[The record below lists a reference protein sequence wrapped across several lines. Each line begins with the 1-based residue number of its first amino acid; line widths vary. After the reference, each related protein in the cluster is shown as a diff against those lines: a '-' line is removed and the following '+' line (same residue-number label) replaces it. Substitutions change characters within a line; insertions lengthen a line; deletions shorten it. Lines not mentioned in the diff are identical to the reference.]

1 MHNPQWVFI
10 MYKSDKNRD
19 MKDDSQ
25 DSQWVDRK
33 YNKLTSI
40 KIVTLLCEI
49 KRSKTRFQFPENC
62 YTFYKQKDSH
72 TCIMS

>member
-62 YTFYKQKDSH
+62 YIFYK
-72 TCIMS
+72 